1 MLRMKYNEL
10 KIEYDELEKSHLEK
24 QDKLVSNYEQVLNA
38 KNGELASVNN
48 QIQKLQVIK
57 GSKPTKLTRPDT
69 TGDSFRIKPKGGS
82 ARNIDVNNYKCENPD
97 CDSIGVDTIRCS
109 ICSTF
114 VCENCHDISV
124 GKAKTIFN
132 KCKTVYF
139 ICKNCDKADLTTDEQ
154 NENRQTNIICEREK
168 KSKNCM
174 RK

>member
-1 MLRMKYNEL
+1 MLRMKYNEV

-24 QDKLVSNYEQVLNA
+24 QDKLASNYEQVLNA
-38 KNGELASVNN
+38 KNGELDSVNN

-82 ARNIDVNNYKCENPD
+82 ARNIDVNTYKCENPD

-139 ICKNCDKADLTTDEQ
+139 ICKNCDRADLTTDEQ
-154 NENRQTNIICEREK
+154 NENRQTNICEREK
-168 KSKNCM
+168 T